1 VGDGEVGKSGSQL
14 SSDEVWFVMEE
25 VSGTKSEVEI
35 DKDVFRRGR
44 HDCQPAKST
53 APTKIVDEVDA
64 CARNRKVRL
73 KRRKERTKDF
83 HVRRKEPPKLRM
95 PCCITQSA
103 AA

>member
-1 VGDGEVGKSGSQL
+1 
-14 SSDEVWFVMEE
+14 MEE
-25 VSGTKSEVEI
+25 VPKTNFEVEV

-53 APTKIVDEVDA
+53 APTNIVDDDVDA

-83 HVRRKEPPKLRM
+83 HVRRTEPPQLRM
-95 PCCITQSA
+95 PCYITQSA